1 MCPPPLAAMAQMA
14 ILGQDTLLS
23 KLEVDYK
30 INKNERKYYGT
41 SYETLNTILENI
53 IEKNSDDFIKNS
65 SFKVRPG
72 YGPDKFYLDKANQD
86 YESSLENLI
95 HHILFEEELY
105 NHFLNERQM
114 GNCKNVIENEPDS
127 IYRPDLEDEVI
138 SDEEYELEEKASEY

>member
-1 MCPPPLAAMAQMA
+1 MEKV
-14 ILGQDTLLS
+14 T
-23 KLEVDYK
+23 
-30 INKNERKYYGT
+30 
-41 SYETLNTILENI
+41 ETLNTILENI

-105 NHFLNERQM
+105 NHFLNGRQLD
-114 GNCKNVIENEPDS
+114 NCKNVIENEPDS
-127 IYRPDLEDEVI
+127 IYRPDLEDEEI
-138 SDEEYELEEKASEY
+138 SDEEYGPKVKESQHPQK

>member
-1 MCPPPLAAMAQMA
+1 MEKV
-14 ILGQDTLLS
+14 T
-23 KLEVDYK
+23 
-30 INKNERKYYGT
+30 
-41 SYETLNTILENI
+41 ETLNTILENI

-105 NHFLNERQM
+105 NEFLNNRQL
-114 GNCKNVIENEPDS
+114 NDCSKVVKEHPDS
-127 IYRPDLEDEVI
+127 IYRPNLENEEI
-138 SDEEYELEEKASEY
+138 SDREFELEEKASETLDNIYVGVLEFVENKLWAYDFFEGFSE

>member
-1 MCPPPLAAMAQMA
+1 MEKV
-14 ILGQDTLLS
+14 T
-23 KLEVDYK
+23 
-30 INKNERKYYGT
+30 
-41 SYETLNTILENI
+41 ETLNTILENI

-105 NHFLNERQM
+105 NHFLNERQL
-114 GNCKNVIENEPDS
+114 GNCKHVIENEPDS
-127 IYRPDLEDEVI
+127 IYRPDLEDEEI
-138 SDEEYELEEKASEY
+138 SDAEYELEEQASETLDDIYASALEFTEDKLWDYDFFEGFSE